1 MFLQTTA
8 DNLYSLPKHDLLNK
22 TRRIPISTSTYPPTI
37 IEIIT
42 AAPAALDLTER
53 AHLDQVRA
61 DADTLFNAYPDLSAL
76 TELETM
82 LVGNKSEV
90 PLSVHLA
97 VKLAKS
103 KRIVSAIDEAV
114 HISIIFAVYKEH
126 ERIHKRDETH
136 PYGENFL
143 MRKIEQL
150 GWLFDA
156 YPNFSWNMLV
166 IDDGCPDHSGH
177 IAQEILAAEYDGDN
191 VQVLFLADAIAEKLS
206 IITPMTSPNDSRKG
220 GSIEYGM
227 WVAAQ
232 QNAPNHIIL
241 FTDADL
247 STHLGQTGLLVDG
260 IINEGK
266 DSAIGSRRERNSI
279 VVKKGS
285 RNTRGKL
292 FIYLWKRVIYNLNYI
307 VDTQCGFKAFT
318 AVTVRDIINDM
329 IEKQFAFD
337 IELLLK
343 TELRRPQ
350 SIAKVGIGWIDSEAL
365 STTTDLQPYLS
376 MLQSMVK
383 MYRQY
388 LPARAEADEFAAF
401 IESLS
406 EETWQQLV
414 AAVPSEIAEREP
426 ATFAKYNAVCV
437 ADLQAILDNN

>member
-1 MFLQTTA
+1 M
-8 DNLYSLPKHDLLNK
+8 
-22 TRRIPISTSTYPPTI
+22 
-37 IEIIT
+37 IT

-53 AHLDQVRA
+53 THLDQVRA
-61 DADTLFNAYPDLSAL
+61 DADKLFNAYPDLSKL
-76 TELETM
+76 NELEAL
-82 LVGNKSEV
+82 LVSNKSDI
-90 PLSVHLA
+90 PLSVHLT

-103 KRIVSAIDEAV
+103 KRIVSAIDKTV

-156 YPNFSWNMLV
+156 YPNFSWDMLV
-166 IDDGCPDHSGH
+166 VDDGCPDNSGH
-177 IAQEILAAEYDGDN
+177 IAQQILAAEYDGDN
-191 VQVLFLADAIAEKLS
+191 VQVLFLADAIAEKLP
-206 IITPMTSPNDSRKG
+206 ITAPMTSPNDSRKG

-227 WVAAQ
+227 WMAATSTGSVS
-232 QNAPNHIIL
+232 ASANHIIV

-260 IINEGK
+260 IINDGK
-266 DSAIGSRRERNSI
+266 DSAIGSRRESNSI

-318 AVTVRDIINDM
+318 AVTVRDIINEL
-329 IEKQFAFD
+329 IEKKFAFD

-414 AAVPSEIAEREP
+414 AAVPTEIAEREP
-426 ATFAKYNAVCV
+426 ATFAEYNAVSV
-437 ADLQAILDNN
+437 TDLQAILE